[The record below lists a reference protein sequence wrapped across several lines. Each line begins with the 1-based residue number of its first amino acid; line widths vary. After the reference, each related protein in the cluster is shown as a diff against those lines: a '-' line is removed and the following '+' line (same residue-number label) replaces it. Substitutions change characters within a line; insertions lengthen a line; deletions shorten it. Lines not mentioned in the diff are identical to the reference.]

1 MPVEILIADDHQI
14 VRQGLRGLLAQEA
27 DFTVIAEA
35 EDGRDAVRLACELS
49 PDVVIIDVGMP
60 ELNGID
66 ATRQLLADCPGA
78 RVVGLS
84 MHADRR
90 FVTEML
96 KAGAMGYLLKDC
108 AFEELVTAIRTVLH
122 DKIYL
127 SPRINEQ
134 VILEYV
140 AHLQRAEATV
150 FTLLS
155 PRAREVLQ
163 LIAEGATVKEIAEQL
178 CISVKTVETY
188 RAQVMEKLD
197 LHSVAELTKYAI
209 REGLTSL
216 GD

>member
-1 MPVEILIADDHQI
+1 MSVAILIADDHQI
-14 VRQGLRGLLAQEA
+14 VRQGLRGLLAQQA

-35 EDGRDAVRLACELS
+35 EDGRDAVRLACELT

-66 ATRQLLADCPGA
+66 ATRQLLAECPGA

-90 FVTEML
+90 YVTEML

-127 SPRINEQ
+127 SQRIHEQ
-134 VILEYV
+134 VLQDYV
-140 AHLQRAEATV
+140 AQLNRADATA
-150 FTLLS
+150 FSLLS
-155 PRAREVLQ
+155 PREREVLQ
-163 LIAEGATVKEIAEQL
+163 LIAEGASVKEIAEQL
-178 CISVKTVETY
+178 SISVKTVETY
-188 RAQVMEKLD
+188 RAQIMEKLD

-216 GD
+216 ED